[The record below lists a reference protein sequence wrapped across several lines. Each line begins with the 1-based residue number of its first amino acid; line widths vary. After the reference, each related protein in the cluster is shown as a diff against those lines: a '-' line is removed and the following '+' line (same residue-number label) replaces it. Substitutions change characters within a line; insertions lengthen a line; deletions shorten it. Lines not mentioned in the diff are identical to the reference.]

1 MEKLMNVKTNGVVA
15 SMLVREWVQWREL
28 RRKRCGVKRIV
39 WKPRKQSEPSGVA
52 ILMISCSRISYQ
64 RILRSL
70 VPVFKGKGNPLN
82 PNFYRGIK
90 LLEHTFKLYKKVMDG
105 RVCEVVDI
113 DKMQNGFMSV
123 SGTVDA
129 VFVLRRL
136 QSQIQSQKKRSRFLY
151 SLT

>member
-1 MEKLMNVKTNGVVA
+1 
-15 SMLVREWVQWREL
+15 
-28 RRKRCGVKRIV
+28 
-39 WKPRKQSEPSGVA
+39 
-52 ILMISCSRISYQ
+52 
-64 RILRSL
+64 
-70 VPVFKGKGNPLN
+70 
-82 PNFYRGIK
+82 
-90 LLEHTFKLYKKVMDG
+90 MDG

-136 QSQIQSQKKRSRFLY
+136 QSEIQSQKKRSHFLY